1 MGLPVYAQPAR
12 PTLVSMSFG
21 AAVSGSKQEL
31 PPQWLGPSY
40 YVRSLTGPGSAGWDA
55 IMGRMD
61 VSYGSGS
68 GMADMMM
75 RLVFDFDGVNATN
88 GCMYSAKVFEYV
100 LGPCHPLTA
109 VRRFP

>member
-1 MGLPVYAQPAR
+1 
-12 PTLVSMSFG
+12 MSFG
-21 AAVSGSKQEL
+21 AAVSGSQQEL

-40 YVRSLTGPGSAGWDA
+40 YVLPLTGRGGAGWDA
-55 IMGRMD
+55 IMGRMVVD
-61 VSYGSGS
+61 YPA
-68 GMADMMM
+68 GMAEYGN

-88 GCMYSAKVFEYV
+88 GCMYPEKIFEYV

>member
-1 MGLPVYAQPAR
+1 
-12 PTLVSMSFG
+12 MSFG
-21 AAVSGSKQEL
+21 AAVSGSQQEL

-40 YVRSLTGPGSAGWDA
+40 YVLPLTGRGGAGWDA
-55 IMGRMD
+55 IMGRMVVD
-61 VSYGSGS
+61 YVSGVAEY
-68 GMADMMM
+68 DYT

-88 GCMYSAKVFEYV
+88 GCMYTTKLFEYV